1 MRGDGLALTQLGV
14 DCGEGLDTSSHE
26 GSGPDFTWWS
36 IIHAEALDTFRFV
49 RADLDWTRGS
59 HNRGGGLDTSS
70 IVGNGPDLRKRRRGL
85 DTSSVEGSGPNFT
98 WWSII
103 HAEGL
108 DTFRFLRADLNQDT

>member
-26 GSGPDFTWWS
+26 GSGPY
-36 IIHAEALDTFRFV
+36 
-49 RADLDWTRGS
+49 
-59 HNRGGGLDTSS
+59 
-70 IVGNGPDLRKRRRGL
+70 
-85 DTSSVEGSGPNFT
+85 FT

-108 DTFRFLRADLNQDT
+108 DTFRFARADLDQTWGSCNCGGGLYTSSNAGSGPDLRHRHRGLDTSSVMGSVPNFTWWSIIHTEGLDTFIFVRADLDWN